1 MGDRTRGA
9 ARRSKGVQKTF
20 WAKAKAKRVEKGVG
34 QRRTSPRGRRKKDE
48 GKNAESRPRGSSFR
62 PRPAARRSHRVAS
75 RGCRSERKP
84 RSRRRERSIIIR
96 RGTRAEKGTA
106 EVGPPTFRTSR
117 GRRGAAR
124 SGVGAGGGGGGG
136 DAPADVRVRLV
147 RFRGRALHAGRAH
160 GVQAAAEALGVGW
173 VPRGVRLAK
182 ERALGEHRLGHRR
195 AASGEPGDEHRPGGA
210 GATRGG
216 VRKSARA
223 ARSARR
229 VHERRGG
236 VSVTRRSAGAGKGT
250 ETKDECLFAGTS
262 RRSGSHAPAADLA
275 VVHPRARRRELVL
288 RRQPLHRHL
297 LERILHRAT
306 RGARL
311 HHWREHRGECGRLRA
326 TTFRKRG
333 AANPESTGFH
343 RLPNISGRTTFD
355 RDPSHRPFA
364 RFLPTHAGV
373 RRVQFPQHTRVI
385 RSRAGAGFESAHA
398 SSLISENNE
407 SFEFAPSTKVTSSSR
422 LRGPPPPPPPPAPP
436 PARRRPPRGPPP
448 PPAPPPPPPPPP
460 GPPPAATK
468 MSPSSTE
475 RIRNFHYF
483 H

>member
-1 MGDRTRGA
+1 MSIR
-9 ARRSKGVQKTF
+9 
-20 WAKAKAKRVEKGVG
+20 AKAAFAETRTIRHHPTRDAGGKRDG
-34 QRRTSPRGRRKKDE
+34 
-48 GKNAESRPRGSSFR
+48 RGS
-62 PRPAARRSHRVAS
+62 PADVSDVAGS
-75 RGCRSERKP
+75 
-84 RSRRRERSIIIR
+84 SRRA
-96 RGTRAEKGTA
+96 RGPG
-106 EVGPPTFRTSR
+106 S
-117 GRRGAAR
+117 AR
-124 SGVGAGGGGGGG
+124 GGGGGG

-216 VRKSARA
+216 VRRSARA
-223 ARSARR
+223 SRSARR

-343 RLPNISGRTTFD
+343 RLPNICGRTTLIATLRTTF
-355 RDPSHRPFA
+355 RAFSS
-364 RFLPTHAGV
+364 
-373 RRVQFPQHTRVI
+373 HTRGCSTSTSF
-385 RSRAGAGFESAHA
+385 RS
-398 SSLISENNE
+398 
-407 SFEFAPSTKVTSSSR
+407 T
-422 LRGPPPPPPPPAPP
+422 RG
-436 PARRRPPRGPPP
+436 
-448 PPAPPPPPPPPP
+448 
-460 GPPPAATK
+460 
-468 MSPSSTE
+468 
-475 RIRNFHYF
+475 
-483 H
+483 

>member
-1 MGDRTRGA
+1 MATRRAAFKRCSKKVREKDRKR
-9 ARRSKGVQKTF
+9 RRSKARLPAGEEKEGRGEER
-20 WAKAKAKRVEKGVG
+20 RVETARVLRSSPP
-34 QRRTSPRGRRKKDE
+34 RR
-48 GKNAESRPRGSSFR
+48 
-62 PRPAARRSHRVAS
+62 AALDRVAS

-84 RSRRRERSIIIR
+84 RYGGDANDPSSS
-96 RGTRAEKGTA
+96 TRDAGGKGTA
-106 EVGPPTFRTSR
+106 EVRPPTFRTSR
-117 GRRGAAR
+117 VVAPRGAVRGRRG
-124 SGVGAGGGGGGG
+124 GGGRG

-216 VRKSARA
+216 VRRSARA
-223 ARSARR
+223 SRSARR

-250 ETKDECLFAGTS
+250 ETKERHECLFAGTS

-326 TTFRKRG
+326 TTFRNRG

-343 RLPNISGRTTFD
+343 RLPNICGRTTLIATLRTTF
-355 RDPSHRPFA
+355 RAFSS
-364 RFLPTHAGV
+364 
-373 RRVQFPQHTRVI
+373 HTR
-385 RSRAGAGFESAHA
+385 GCF
-398 SSLISENNE
+398 
-407 SFEFAPSTKVTSSSR
+407 
-422 LRGPPPPPPPPAPP
+422 
-436 PARRRPPRGPPP
+436 
-448 PPAPPPPPPPPP
+448 
-460 GPPPAATK
+460 
-468 MSPSSTE
+468 SSTSF
-475 RIRNFHYF
+475 RSTRG
-483 H
+483 